1 MLIASPNLGFDH
13 TAQID
18 ELRPGRV
25 LRFASVEVTAG
36 GKGANV
42 ARAARDLDAPAQLVG
57 FAAGRTGAAALGLL
71 VEEGVLALG
80 VPVPGEARVNTIVL
94 EASGRVTVFNEPGP
108 AIGEAEWEAFEQ
120 AIAAH
125 LHEHRVFVA
134 IGSLPPGAPVDAYA
148 RLVRLASASGLI
160 TIVDASGQALA
171 RALEANP
178 DIVTPNL
185 FEAET
190 LVHGSADEHVEV
202 DGMDVRPRALE
213 AAMQLRERGAAAALV
228 TAGSAGVAIA
238 SADARGWVSAP
249 AVTVRNPI
257 GAGDA
262 FVAGL
267 AAALERGCTL
277 QEAVLE
283 AVAAGGASVET
294 PLAGR
299 LDPARARALL
309 AGLTLPAG

>member
-13 TAQID
+13 TARID

-36 GKGANV
+36 GKGVNV
-42 ARAARDLDAPAQLVG
+42 ARAARDLGAPAQLVG
-57 FAAGRTGAAALGLL
+57 FAAGRTGAAALELL
-71 VEEGVLALG
+71 AEEGIQTLG
-80 VPVPGEARVNTIVL
+80 VRISGEARVNTIVL

-108 AIGEAEWEAFEQ
+108 TIGQSEWEAFEQ
-120 AIAAH
+120 VIAAH

-134 IGSLPPGAPVDAYA
+134 IGSLPPGTPVDAYA
-148 RLVRLASASGLI
+148 RLVRLASAGGLI
-160 TIVDASGQALA
+160 TIVDASGQTLA

-185 FEAET
+185 FEAEA
-190 LVHGSADEHVEV
+190 LVHGSADERVEV
-202 DGMDVRPRALE
+202 DGIDVRPRALE
-213 AAMQLRERGAAAALV
+213 AAMRLCERGAAAALV
-228 TAGSAGVAIA
+228 TAGSAGVAVA
-238 SADARGWVSAP
+238 SADVRGWVSAP
-249 AVTVRNPI
+249 SVTVRNPI

-267 AAALERGCTL
+267 AAALEQGCAL

-283 AVAAGGASVET
+283 AVAAGAASVET
-294 PLAGR
+294 PFAGR
-299 LDPARARALL
+299 LDPSRARALL
-309 AGLTLPAG
+309 AGLTIQAG

>member
-13 TAQID
+13 TARID

-42 ARAARDLDAPAQLVG
+42 ARAARDLSAPAQLVG
-57 FAAGRTGAAALGLL
+57 FAAGRTGAAALELL
-71 VEEGVLALG
+71 AEEGILALG

-108 AIGEAEWEAFEQ
+108 TIGEAEWEAFEQ

-134 IGSLPPGAPVDAYA
+134 IGSLPPGVPVDAYA
-148 RLVRLASASGLI
+148 RLVRLAGAGGLI
-160 TIVDASGQALA
+160 TIVDASGQPLA
-171 RALEANP
+171 RALEAHP

-185 FEAET
+185 FEAEA
-190 LVHGSADEHVEV
+190 LVRRTADEHVDV
-202 DGMDVRPRALE
+202 GGIDVRPRALE
-213 AAMQLRERGAAAALV
+213 AAMRLRERGAAAALV
-228 TAGSAGVAIA
+228 TAGSAGVAVV
-238 SADARGWVSAP
+238 SADVRGWVPAP
-249 AVTVRNPI
+249 AVAVRNPI

-267 AAALERGCTL
+267 AAALEQGCAF

-283 AVAAGGASVET
+283 AVAAGAASVET

-299 LDPARARALL
+299 LDPVRARALR
-309 AGLTLPAG
+309 AGLSLQAD